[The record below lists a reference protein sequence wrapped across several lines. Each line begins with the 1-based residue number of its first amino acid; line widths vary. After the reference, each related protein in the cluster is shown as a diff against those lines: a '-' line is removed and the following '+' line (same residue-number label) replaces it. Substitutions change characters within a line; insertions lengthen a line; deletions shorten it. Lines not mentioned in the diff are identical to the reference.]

1 MIDIVREIEAVQR
14 EVGTGRLAAGEARI
28 VRLRRTY
35 DAPIQEVWD
44 ALTTPERIT
53 RWFLPISGEY
63 RIGGHYQLEGN
74 AGGEI
79 LSCEAPNRLRVTWVF
94 GDPTAPPSEV
104 DVRLTPV
111 GEGSTLLEMEHIA
124 IVPEEF
130 WSEYGP
136 GAVGVGWEGAAL
148 GLALHLSGG
157 SIEDPVAWQLS
168 DEGRAFATG
177 GSVAWGAAMEAAGA
191 SPEAAAKAVAN
202 TTAFYAPPAA
212 AGESPVSS

>member
-1 MIDIVREIEAVQR
+1 MIDIVREIDAIHR
-14 EVGTGRLAAGEARI
+14 SVGTAPLGDGEGHAVRI
-28 VRLRRTY
+28 SRTY
-35 DAPIQEVWD
+35 DSPIEDVWD
-44 ALTTPERIT
+44 ALTTPERIS
-53 RWFLPISGEY
+53 RWFLPISGDY
-63 RIGGHYQLEGN
+63 RLGGRYQLEGN

-79 LSCEAPNRLRVTWVF
+79 LSCEGPNRLRVTWAY

-104 DVRLTPV
+104 DVRLTPA
-111 GEGSTLLEMEHIA
+111 GEGSTLLEMQHIA

-157 SIEDPVAWQLS
+157 SIGDPVAWQLS
-168 DEGRAFATG
+168 DEGREFAKR

-212 AGESPVSS
+212 AQETPVSS

>member
-1 MIDIVREIEAVQR
+1 LIDIVREIEAVQR
-14 EVGTGRLAAGEARI
+14 EVGTGRLAAGEART

-44 ALTTPERIT
+44 ALTSPERIT
-53 RWFLPISGEY
+53 RWFLPISGDY

-79 LSCEAPNRLRVTWVF
+79 LSCEEPNRLRVTWVY

-104 DVRLTPV
+104 DVRLIPA

-124 IVPEEF
+124 IVPDEF

-148 GLALHLSGG
+148 GLALHLRGE
-157 SIEDPVAWQLS
+157 SIGDPVAWQLS
-168 DEGRAFATG
+168 DAGREFATG
-177 GSVAWGAAMEAAGA
+177 GSVAWRAAREAAGA

-202 TTAFYAPPAA
+202 TTAFYAPPADA
-212 AGESPVSS
+212 QESPVNS